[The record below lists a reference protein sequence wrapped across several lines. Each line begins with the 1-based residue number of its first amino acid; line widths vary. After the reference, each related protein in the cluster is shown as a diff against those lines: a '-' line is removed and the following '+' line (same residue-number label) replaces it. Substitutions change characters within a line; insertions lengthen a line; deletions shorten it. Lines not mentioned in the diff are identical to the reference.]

1 MIRARALLPAVLAAA
16 FVLAPPP
23 LVAQGAP
30 DAPVLAPLET
40 SEQVA
45 PALVHRF
52 IRRGGAATRERF
64 RVVAGVFESQREA
77 DLLLARLAIA
87 GLRAAPSYR
96 DHAYEVSIPELA
108 DRDAAER
115 IAAMLRS
122 AGLDGPLEVVG
133 YGQDL
138 LHAGGPWEIHVL
150 EADPKAIRA
159 EVAHA
164 ADAAIGVETTRALAR
179 RRGAAAA
186 INGGFYR
193 VGGLLAGD
201 PDGVMMEAGRLLSE
215 PDRGRGAVGFAEERG
230 RTRAL
235 FGRLTLDARLEVEGK
250 SPLPVSGIDRER
262 HADETLVFTPEFHR
276 TTLTDP
282 DGVEAT
288 VVDGV
293 VTDVRL
299 GGSSAIPENGLVI
312 SFGPEAGA
320 SAVAPLEA
328 GDRVRFEPRLVSQL
342 GDDSAAWT
350 AARSIVSAGPLLVF
364 AGERVEDWKSESI
377 SNVFALARHPR
388 TAVGAR
394 ADGTLLFVTVDGR
407 DAERSVGMSL
417 PELTGLMLELGAVAA
432 ANLDGGGST
441 TMVVRDR
448 VVNSPSDS
456 NGERA
461 NGDAVLLFPVETRG
475 DEG

>member
-1 MIRARALLPAVLAAA
+1 MPWLLFAVALAVSNLGGAARPIA
-16 FVLAPPP
+16 
-23 LVAQGAP
+23 AQGAP
-30 DAPVLAPLET
+30 GAAALEPVD
-40 SEQVA
+40 SREQVA
-45 PALVHRF
+45 PSLIHRF
-52 IRRGGAATRERF
+52 VRRGGVATAERF
-64 RVVAGVFESQREA
+64 RVVAGASESQREA
-77 DLLLARLAIA
+77 DELVTRLVEA
-87 GLRAAPSYR
+87 GEKAVPSYR
-96 DHAYEVSIPELA
+96 DHRYEISVPELP
-108 DRDAAER
+108 DRASAEAVAAR
-115 IAAMLRS
+115 LRAAGVEG
-122 AGLDGPLEVVG
+122 ALEIVA
-133 YGQDL
+133 YGQDT

-150 EADPKAIRA
+150 EADPRVILV

-164 ADAAIGVETTRALAR
+164 ADAAIGLETTRALAR

-193 VGGLLAGD
+193 VSGLLAGD
-201 PDGVMMEAGRLLSE
+201 PDGVMMEGGRLLSE
-215 PDRGRGAVGFAEERG
+215 PDRGRGAVGFAEAG
-230 RTRAL
+230 GVTRAL

-250 SPLPVSGIDRER
+250 PPLPVSGIDRER
-262 HADETLVFTPEFHR
+262 RAAETIVYTPEFAR

-288 VVDGV
+288 AIGGE
-293 VTDVRL
+293 VTEVRL
-299 GGSSAIPENGLVI
+299 GGSTPIPDGGFVI

-320 SAVAPLEA
+320 SAVRPLDV
-328 GDRVRFEPRLVSQL
+328 GDRVRFEPALASKL
-342 GDDSAAWT
+342 GDDSAAWA
-350 AARSIVSAGPLLVF
+350 AARSIASAGPLLLF
-364 AGERVEDWKSESI
+364 AGERVEDWRNESI

-407 DAERSVGMSL
+407 NAERSVGMSL
-417 PELTGLMLELGAVAA
+417 PELTDLMLELGAVAA

-461 NGDAVLLFPVETRG
+461 NGDAVLLFPVERRG
-475 DEG
+475 DER